1 MGKRR
6 RSREFALQTLYQ
18 WNITNQ
24 DVRRILTQLRAHFSP
39 EEEKDEFAE
48 RIVLG
53 VLEHC
58 RRLDQLIEQCS
69 EHWRLDRMSMIDRN
83 ILRLATFE
91 LLYCS
96 ETPPKV
102 VLNEAID
109 LGKRFGSD
117 ESGSF
122 INGILDRIQKEI
134 AHQKEPAGCVHKP
147 AGTG

>member
-1 MGKRR
+1 LGKRR
-6 RSREFALQTLYQ
+6 KSRELALQTLYQ
-18 WNITNQ
+18 WNITQ
-24 DVRRILTQLRAHFSP
+24 RDVRQILDQLRAHFSP
-39 EEEKDEFAE
+39 KEEKDEFAE

-58 RRLDQLIEQCS
+58 SHLDRVIEASS
-69 EHWRLDRMSMIDRN
+69 EHWRLDRMSLIDRN
-83 ILRLATFE
+83 ILRIATFE

-117 ESGSF
+117 DSGSF
-122 INGILDRIQKEI
+122 INGILDRVQKEV
-134 AHQKEPAGCVHKP
+134 ARKNESRD
-147 AGTG
+147 

>member
-6 RSREFALQTLYQ
+6 KSRALALQTLYQ
-18 WNITNQ
+18 WNITRK
-24 DVRRILTQLRAHFSP
+24 DVRQILAQLRTHFSP

-48 RIVLG
+48 QIVLG

-58 RRLDQLIEQCS
+58 SQLDQKIEACS
-69 EHWRLDRMSMIDRN
+69 EHWRLDRMSLIDLN
-83 ILRLATFE
+83 ILRIAAFE
-91 LLYCS
+91 LLYCT

-117 ESGSF
+117 DSGGF
-122 INGILDRIQKEI
+122 INGILDRLQRE
-134 AHQKEPAGCVHKP
+134 AGCKNETER
-147 AGTG
+147 GTQK